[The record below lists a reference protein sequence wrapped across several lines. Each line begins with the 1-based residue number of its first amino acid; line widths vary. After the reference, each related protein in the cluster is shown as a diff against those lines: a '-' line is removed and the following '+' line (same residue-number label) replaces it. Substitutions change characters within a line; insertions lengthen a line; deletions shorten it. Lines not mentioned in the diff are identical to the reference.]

1 MTTISNA
8 INAYSALSRAI
19 TGEAD
24 SLTKE
29 SKGDSGALSQSV
41 APGKDFASVLQSAAK
56 DSVSTLR
63 NAETLSAAGIAGKA
77 DIREVVQAVT
87 NAELTLQTVVNVRDK
102 VISAYNDIIHLP
114 V

>member
-19 TGEAD
+19 TGEQD
-24 SLTKE
+24 SLVKQAT
-29 SKGDSGALSQSV
+29 GALSGDPTV
-41 APGKDFASVLQSAAK
+41 TAPGKDFASVLQSAAK
-56 DSVSTLR
+56 GSVATMR
-63 NAETLSAAGIAGKA
+63 NAETQSAAAIAGKA

>member
-1 MTTISNA
+1 MLVKAS
-8 INAYSALSRAI
+8 SVSGEGLAI
-19 TGEAD
+19 TQSSEA
-24 SLTKE
+24 TP
-29 SKGDSGALSQSV
+29 SV
-41 APGKDFASVLQSAAK
+41 GTDFASVLEKTAK
-56 DSVSTLR
+56 DSVATMR
-63 NAETLSAAGIAGKA
+63 KAEVDSAAGIAGKA

>member
-8 INAYSALSRAI
+8 INAYSALSKAVSGEGMSI
-19 TGEAD
+19 TNQA
-24 SLTKE
+24 TAQ
-29 SKGDSGALSQSV
+29 GATQSI
-41 APGKDFASVLQSAAK
+41 GKDFASVLETAAR
-56 DSVSTLR
+56 DSVDTMRKS
-63 NAETLSAAGIAGKA
+63 ETMSAAGIAGKA

-102 VISAYNDIIHLP
+102 VISAYNDILHLP

>member
-1 MTTISNA
+1 MIMTTISNA
-8 INAYSALSRAI
+8 INAYSALSKAVS
-19 TGEAD
+19 GEGL
-24 SLTKE
+24 SI
-29 SKGDSGALSQSV
+29 SSQSKSEGGTV
-41 APGKDFASVLQSAAK
+41 GANDFASILEKTAR
-56 DSVSTLR
+56 DSVATMR
-63 NAETLSAAGIAGKA
+63 KAETESAAGIAGKA

>member
-8 INAYSALSRAI
+8 INAYSALSKAVSGEGMSI
-19 TGEAD
+19 TGQ
-24 SLTKE
+24 
-29 SKGDSGALSQSV
+29 SQSTD
-41 APGKDFASVLQSAAK
+41 ATQSIGNDFASVLEKTAR
-56 DSVSTLR
+56 DSVATMR
-63 NAETLSAAGIAGKA
+63 KAETESAAGIAGKA

-102 VISAYNDIIHLP
+102 VISAYNDILHLP

>member
-1 MTTISNA
+1 MTTVSDA
-8 INAYSALSRAI
+8 INAYSALSKAVSGEGMSI
-19 TGEAD
+19 TGSQKDFAP
-24 SLTKE
+24 T
-29 SKGDSGALSQSV
+29 QSV
-41 APGKDFASVLQSAAK
+41 GNDFASVLEKTAK
-56 DSVSTLR
+56 DSVATMR
-63 NAETLSAAGIAGKA
+63 KAEVESAAGIAGKA

>member
-8 INAYSALSRAI
+8 INAYSALSKAVS
-19 TGEAD
+19 GEGM
-24 SLTKE
+24 SI
-29 SKGDSGALSQSV
+29 SGMTQSTD
-41 APGKDFASVLQSAAK
+41 ATQSIGNDFASVLEKTAR
-56 DSVSTLR
+56 DSVSTMR
-63 NAETLSAAGIAGKA
+63 KAETDSAAAIAGKA

>member
-1 MTTISNA
+1 MTTVSDA
-8 INAYSALSRAI
+8 INAYSALSKAVSGEGMSI
-19 TGEAD
+19 TG
-24 SLTKE
+24 S
-29 SKGDSGALSQSV
+29 SKDFAATQSI
-41 APGKDFASVLQSAAK
+41 GNDFASVLEKTAK
-56 DSVSTLR
+56 DSVATMR
-63 NAETLSAAGIAGKA
+63 KAEVDSAAGIAGKA

>member
-1 MTTISNA
+1 MTSISNA
-8 INAYSALSRAI
+8 INAYSALSKAVS
-19 TGEAD
+19 GEGLAV
-24 SLTKE
+24 T
-29 SKGDSGALSQSV
+29 QSSEATPSV
-41 APGKDFASVLQSAAK
+41 GNDFASVLQNTARDSIGTMRKAEVDSAA
-56 DSVSTLR
+56 
-63 NAETLSAAGIAGKA
+63 AIAGKA

>member
-1 MTTISNA
+1 MTTVSDA
-8 INAYSALSRAI
+8 INAYSALSRAVS
-19 TGEAD
+19 GEGM
-24 SLTKE
+24 SV
-29 SKGDSGALSQSV
+29 SNGNGQSGGFAPTQSI
-41 APGKDFASVLQSAAK
+41 GNDFASVLEKTAR

-63 NAETLSAAGIAGKA
+63 KGEVESAAGIAGKA